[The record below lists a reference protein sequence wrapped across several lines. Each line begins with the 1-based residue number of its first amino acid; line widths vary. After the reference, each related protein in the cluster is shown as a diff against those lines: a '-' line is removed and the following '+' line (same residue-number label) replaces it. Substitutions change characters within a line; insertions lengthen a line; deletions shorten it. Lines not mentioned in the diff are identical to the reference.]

1 MFDIGITELA
11 LIGLLALLLLGPKR
25 LPEVAR
31 TAGRWLGKLRRFI
44 NSVKEDF
51 DQELRSEELAELRK
65 LQQELNETRQVM
77 ERSSSE
83 ALQRLERE
91 IEEEHPERTRQ
102 PPPSAKPSNE
112 QSLPASGRGIR
123 AGTGRARKSA
133 GPAAKPA
140 PPAKRAARSGAG
152 TKHGRARRSR

>member
-31 TAGRWLGKLRRFI
+31 TAGRWLGNLRRFI

-65 LQQELNETRQVM
+65 LQQELSETRQVM

-91 IEEEHPERTRQ
+91 IEEEHPQRTHQ
-102 PPPSAKPSNE
+102 
-112 QSLPASGRGIR
+112 PASSNPSKKRPTSASGSK
-123 AGTGRARKSA
+123 RARKTAS
-133 GPAAKPA
+133 PAAKPA
-140 PPAKRAARSGAG
+140 QPAKRAARTG
-152 TKHGRARRSR
+152 TGSKHGRARRSR

>member
-31 TAGRWLGKLRRFI
+31 TAGRWLGNLRRFI

-51 DQELRSEELAELRK
+51 DQELRGEELAELRK

-91 IEEEHPERTRQ
+91 IEEDQSGHARQ
-102 PPPSAKPSNE
+102 PLSPNPSKKLATG
-112 QSLPASGRGIR
+112 AS
-123 AGTGRARKSA
+123 AARRVRKTAS
-133 GPAAKPA
+133 PAAKPA
-140 PPAKRAARSGAG
+140 RPAKRAARTRTDS
-152 TKHGRARRSR
+152 KHGRARRSR